1 MDALA
6 VEITIMVVCVSAL
19 SALIAILV
27 DRKYYQQRK
36 YDEWSAKNDHVI
48 ADLER
53 KIAEHQI
60 KRDEILGKLLAL
72 GIKLPGSTK

>member
-27 DRKYYQQRK
+27 DRKYHQQGK
-36 YDEWSAKNDHVI
+36 YDEWSAKNDQKI

-53 KIAEHQI
+53 KIAEHKV
-60 KRDEILGKLLAL
+60 KRDEILGQLLAL
-72 GIKLPGSTK
+72 GIKLPGHTK